1 MEIHLQGATEHAEIE
16 CHWAG
21 RVVTQHAV
29 IRPVRRFEQ
38 LANFD
43 QLLAR
48 AVEQI
53 AARLNAE
60 GFRPAKRSAFN
71 APMIRRLLQRMG
83 MARPGRSGP
92 GKCRVRMMRK

>member
-29 IRPVRRFEQ
+29 IHPVCRFEQ

-53 AARLNAE
+53 GRVVPFPCAAAGVGSPER
-60 GFRPAKRSAFN
+60 
-71 APMIRRLLQRMG
+71 
-83 MARPGRSGP
+83 
-92 GKCRVRMMRK
+92 